1 MRSSLISSD
10 SSYRL
15 AGRGRFTVVGRPLG
29 SSHVIFLPE
38 MSGWIHGPLVPN
50 IGSLTE
56 SAFGGCIGLPHACR
70 KCRNRFTK
78 KGRRC
83 MGGSPLGLAL
93 SSKPQ
98 RRSAAGAR
106 SVISHLISRLSR
118 SRPLSAQK
126 PQRRSAAVA
135 HRSSRFSVSHTS
147 QTIASERLY
156 DTPPHSHTP
165 RTMLVRTQCHTKS
178 HEKAPAEKARGE
190 EVHGRIPFR
199 ALDSKHETA
208 KAESQSRRDE
218 SAYFSGANTRRARRA
233 RQLGGLG
240 LVLVRLVHS
249 RLALLGL
256 GGVGAPGL
264 GRGRLRLLDR
274 TRRLVLGLLLL
285 GRLGRLG
292 RPLGGGV
299 LLLLLGLLVLGQGGL
314 GLGGLGLLLVARL
327 G

>member
-1 MRSSLISSD
+1 
-10 SSYRL
+10 
-15 AGRGRFTVVGRPLG
+15 
-29 SSHVIFLPE
+29 
-38 MSGWIHGPLVPN
+38 
-50 IGSLTE
+50 
-56 SAFGGCIGLPHACR
+56 
-70 KCRNRFTK
+70 
-78 KGRRC
+78 
-83 MGGSPLGLAL
+83 MGGSPLGLL
-93 SSKPQ
+93 TRSTRPRKP
-98 RRSAAGAR
+98 
-106 SVISHLISRLSR
+106 
-118 SRPLSAQK
+118 K
-126 PQRRSAAVA
+126 
-135 HRSSRFSVSHTS
+135 
-147 QTIASERLY
+147 
-156 DTPPHSHTP
+156 
-165 RTMLVRTQCHTKS
+165 VRADETKI
-178 HEKAPAEKARGE
+178 G
-190 EVHGRIPFR
+190 
-199 ALDSKHETA
+199 
-208 KAESQSRRDE
+208 
-218 SAYFSGANTRRARRA
+218 FSGTNTRRARRA